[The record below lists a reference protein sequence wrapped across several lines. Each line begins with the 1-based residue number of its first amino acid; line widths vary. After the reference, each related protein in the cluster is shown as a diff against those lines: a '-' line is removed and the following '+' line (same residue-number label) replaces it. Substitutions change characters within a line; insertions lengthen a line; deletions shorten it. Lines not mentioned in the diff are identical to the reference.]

1 MHVTVHELER
11 SLNNRSAMME
21 TKIKELTVRITEI
34 TNINNNVTMV
44 KTKLENELKSVT
56 ADYDDIARELK
67 LADDR
72 ANKASGDAA
81 HFESLM
87 REEHQ
92 RLVQIDGAKK
102 ALENEVITKSIYRAV
117 IHLVE
122 YKLLFRLK

>member
-1 MHVTVHELER
+1 MKV
-11 SLNNRSAMME
+11 SLGAATKDKFVLE
-21 TKIKELTVRITEI
+21 TKIKELTTRITEI
-34 TNINNNVTMV
+34 TNINNNVTTV

-87 REEHQ
+87 REEHA
-92 RLVQIDGAKK
+92 RLVQLDQAKK
-102 ALENEVITKSIYRAV
+102 ALETEMRTLTVRMEEIESTAIMTS
-117 IHLVE
+117 
-122 YKLLFRLK
+122 

>member
-1 MHVTVHELER
+1 MGFKSDPNGQNLTYEAMI
-11 SLNNRSAMME
+11 SL
-21 TKIKELTVRITEI
+21 K
-34 TNINNNVTMV
+34 V

-87 REEHQ
+87 REEHA
-92 RLVQIDGAKK
+92 RLVQLDQAKK
-102 ALENEVITKSIYRAV
+102 ALETEVGEQKPNDTFSYHFPIFHVKF
-117 IHLVE
+117 
-122 YKLLFRLK
+122 FRLAG